1 MTVLLGRGVTTVPHA
16 VRHVF
21 FSVLVVPCSSV
32 MRWPRV
38 SFRQQVEHPNVVDS
52 KYSSSGVFGS
62 KYITCVISGGE
73 DNEIGFKA
81 YQATNNA
88 MALARAEALAPS
100 AVKRD
105 EVCVRES
112 NKDHYVPEVLYQH
125 KNEFGVE
132 VTSKADPG
140 IPLDY
145 LFVTL
150 ESGFKVSFNPP
161 VQFWPRYLSMLFSGT
176 LGGLLNMSQLGRS
189 AHPAPR
195 ASTRCLP
202 PRLQTDSS
210 SATFAQNFVIGNR
223 AQLGEIQDL
232 PAVQRHFAQP
242 GGLLSRISDF
252 HLLTYLATND
262 VVPFLDEMPTILA
275 AVKANDASALEQWA
289 AHSEKWQT
297 LQMLMQF
304 SSE

>member
-1 MTVLLGRGVTTVPHA
+1 MTVLLGRGVATVPHA
-16 VRHVF
+16 ARHVF
-21 FSVLVVPCSSV
+21 FSGMVVPCSPV

-38 SFRQQVEHPNVVDS
+38 SFRQQVEHPNVVDR

-112 NKDHYVPEVLYQH
+112 DKDHYVPEVLYQH
-125 KNEFGVE
+125 KNEYGVE

-150 ESGFKVSFNPP
+150 ESGFKVSSPASASLAPIPPGGCFQAHGGGSSQRVSTRPLALYPGLQLDAFPP
-161 VQFWPRYLSMLFSGT
+161 VCRP
-176 LGGLLNMSQLGRS
+176 
-189 AHPAPR
+189 
-195 ASTRCLP
+195 TRPP
-202 PRLQTDSS
+202 PRSP
-210 SATFAQNFVIGNR
+210 R
-223 AQLGEIQDL
+223 
-232 PAVQRHFAQP
+232 
-242 GGLLSRISDF
+242 
-252 HLLTYLATND
+252 
-262 VVPFLDEMPTILA
+262 
-275 AVKANDASALEQWA
+275 
-289 AHSEKWQT
+289 T
-297 LQMLMQF
+297 L
-304 SSE
+304 